1 MKQKNKEDRLDQMLI
16 KLVKEKKPTNVR
28 QLVNLMKLESF
39 FIPEQEIMQHI
50 LRLESQGK
58 LTLKEPL
65 IRPQPKLS
73 TYLKTREA
81 AWYWITIILAT
92 TTALTVFT
100 IQENSFPLI
109 YVRYVL
115 GAIFVLFL
123 PGYSLIKALYP
134 EKNLDAIECTALS
147 VGLSLALV
155 PIIGLIL
162 NYTPWGIGTVLI
174 TLILL
179 ILTIIFSTVAIIR
192 EQQTRESE
200 ISRYNQ

>member
-1 MKQKNKEDRLDQMLI
+1 MLI

-109 YVRYVL
+109 YVRYIL

-123 PGYSLIKALYP
+123 PGYSLIKTLFP
-134 EKNLDAIECTALS
+134 EKELDNIEHTALS
-147 VGLSLALV
+147 VGMSLALV

-162 NYTPWGIGTVLI
+162 YYTPLGIETTPI
-174 TLILL
+174 TLSLL
-179 ILTIIFSTVAIIR
+179 TLTIIFATTAIIR
-192 EQQTRESE
+192 EHQTKTKQ
-200 ISRYNQ
+200 I